1 MKDSVIRPGDRVV
14 VIRMVR
20 GYNRGTYYATVVRW
34 TNGGRI
40 TVRSDDAREG
50 VKVVSPDNVKKR

>member
-20 GYNRGTYYATVVRW
+20 GYDRGTYYATVVRW
-34 TNGGRI
+34 TDGGRI
-40 TVRSDDAREG
+40 TVLS
-50 VKVVSPDNVKKR
+50 DNVRKGGKSGFTR